1 MWQFTIAT
9 YFNFMIK
16 NLFKHLLICALIC
29 GCKPVNAQVN
39 TVKISTIGLGWANN
53 SVNTVI
59 FRKNSLVTFKD
70 EQYAAYYNNE
80 QYIVLAKRKSGTV
93 KWQIKLTPYKGDATD
108 AHKDISIMVD
118 GAGYLH
124 MAWGLH
130 NQPLNYVTGIKPG
143 SLTLSAPKP
152 MTGID
157 ENRVSYP
164 EFYRLPKGDLLFLY
178 RDGASGN
185 GNLVLNKYSVATQKW
200 VNIQNKLI
208 DGEGKRNAYWQMAI
222 DAKGTIHLS
231 WVWRE
236 SPDVSS
242 NHDMCYARSK
252 DGGLTWEKSI
262 GERYDLPITA
272 ATAEYACTIPQKSE
286 LINQTSMFI
295 DENGTPFI
303 ATYWR
308 EEGQTIPQYHIIY
321 KSKGMWKYSDMGFRK
336 TAFSLSGM
344 GTKSIPVSRP
354 QVVAWQQGKTLAAAL
369 IFRDAERGDKVSIA
383 VTHNLDENKWVVSD
397 LSPSDVGAWE
407 PTYDTELW
415 KDKKVLN
422 LFVQKV
428 VQVDGEGKANISS
441 QPVQVLEWKP
451 ADN

>member
-29 GCKPVNAQVN
+29 GYKPVNAQVN

-59 FRKNSLVTFKD
+59 FRKNSLVTFKG
-70 EQYAAYYNNE
+70 EQYAAYYNND

-93 KWQIKLTPYKGDATD
+93 KWQTKLTPYKGDATD

-143 SLTLSAPKP
+143 SLTLSTPKP

-185 GNLVLNKYSVATQKW
+185 GNLVLNKYSVVTQKW

-222 DAKGTIHLS
+222 DAKGSIHLS

-252 DGGLTWEKSI
+252 DGGLTWEKST

-354 QVVAWQQGKTLAAAL
+354 QVVAWQQGKALAAAL

-383 VTHNLDENKWVVSD
+383 VTHNLDENKWAVSD
-397 LSPSDVGAWE
+397 LSPFDVGAWE

-415 KDKKVLN
+415 KDKKILN

-428 VQVDGEGKANISS
+428 VQVDGEGKANITS

>member
-16 NLFKHLLICALIC
+16 NLFKHLVICALIC

-59 FRKNSLVTFKD
+59 FRKNSLVTFKG
-70 EQYAAYYNNE
+70 EQYAAYYNND
-80 QYIVLAKRKSGTV
+80 QYIVLAKRKSGAV
-93 KWQIKLTPYKGDATD
+93 KWQTKLTPYKGDATD

-185 GNLVLNKYSVATQKW
+185 GNLVLNKYSVVTRKW

-252 DGGLTWEKSI
+252 DGGLTWEKST
-262 GERYDLPITA
+262 GELYALPITA
-272 ATAEYACTIPQKSE
+272 TTAEYACTIPQKSE

-308 EEGQTIPQYHIIY
+308 EEGRTIPQYHIIY
-321 KSKGMWKYSDMGFRK
+321 KSKGVWKYNDMGFRK

-354 QVVAWQQGKTLAAAL
+354 QVVAWKQGKILAAAL

-383 VTHNLDENKWVVSD
+383 VTRNLDENKWAVSD
-397 LSPSDVGAWE
+397 LSSFDVGAWE

-415 KDKKVLN
+415 KDKKTLN

-428 VQVDGEGKANISS
+428 VQVDGEGKANITSR
-441 QPVQVLEWKP
+441 PVQVLEWKP

>member
-29 GCKPVNAQVN
+29 GYKPVNAQVN

-59 FRKNSLVTFKD
+59 FRKNSLVTFKG
-70 EQYAAYYNNE
+70 EQYAAYYNND

-93 KWQIKLTPYKGDATD
+93 KWQTKLTPYKGDATD

-185 GNLVLNKYSVATQKW
+185 GNLVLNKYSVVTREW

-222 DAKGTIHLS
+222 DAKGAIHLS

-252 DGGLTWEKSI
+252 DGGLTWEKST
-262 GERYDLPITA
+262 GERYTLPITA

-321 KSKGMWKYSDMGFRK
+321 KSTGMWKYSDMGFRK

-354 QVVAWQQGKTLAAAL
+354 QVVAWKQGKALAAAL
-369 IFRDAERGDKVSIA
+369 IFRDAERDDKVSIA
-383 VTHNLDENKWVVSD
+383 VTHNLDENKWTVSD

-415 KDKKVLN
+415 KDKKILN

-428 VQVDGEGKANISS
+428 VQVDGEGKANIPP
-441 QPVQVLEWKP
+441 QPVQILEWKP